1 MQYLN
6 IGHLVK
12 GDDIGL
18 LSLKDG
24 QSLFGRTG
32 MRLPNRQLVVGMGL
46 IPLLNEGFVER
57 REQFTGNVVGGV
69 EQLRSRSRHGSRGAE
84 QRSKRK
90 AGGCFLENACIHQRI
105 SETMS
110 ESFQGKIA

>member
-32 MRLPNRQLVVGMGL
+32 MRLPNRQLVVGMSL
-46 IPLLNEGFVER
+46 IPLRNEGFVER

-69 EQLRSRSRHGSRGAE
+69 EQFRGRRGTAAEAPSSAASAKPAAVFLKMLVFIRGSPR
-84 QRSKRK
+84 
-90 AGGCFLENACIHQRI
+90 L
-105 SETMS
+105 
-110 ESFQGKIA
+110 

>member
-32 MRLPNRQLVVGMGL
+32 MRLPNRQFVVGMGL
-46 IPLLNEGFVER
+46 IPLLNAAEAGTAAEAPSSAASAKPAAVFLKMLVFIR
-57 REQFTGNVVGGV
+57 
-69 EQLRSRSRHGSRGAE
+69 GSPR
-84 QRSKRK
+84 
-90 AGGCFLENACIHQRI
+90 L
-105 SETMS
+105 
-110 ESFQGKIA
+110 

>member
-24 QSLFGRTG
+24 QSLFGRT
-32 MRLPNRQLVVGMGL
+32 
-46 IPLLNEGFVER
+46 
-57 REQFTGNVVGGV
+57 
-69 EQLRSRSRHGSRGAE
+69 
-84 QRSKRK
+84 
-90 AGGCFLENACIHQRI
+90 ACDCRI
-105 SETMS
+105 VSLS
-110 ESFQGKIA
+110 SG

>member
-32 MRLPNRQLVVGMGL
+32 MRLPNRQFVVGMGL
-46 IPLLNEGFVER
+46 SHSSMKGLLSAVNS
-57 REQFTGNVVGGV
+57 
-69 EQLRSRSRHGSRGAE
+69 SRATS
-84 QRSKRK
+84 
-90 AGGCFLENACIHQRI
+90 
-105 SETMS
+105 
-110 ESFQGKIA
+110 

>member
-32 MRLPNRQLVVGMGL
+32 MRLPNRQLVVGMSL
-46 IPLLNEGFVER
+46 IPMKGLLSAVNS
-57 REQFTGNVVGGV
+57 
-69 EQLRSRSRHGSRGAE
+69 SRATS
-84 QRSKRK
+84 
-90 AGGCFLENACIHQRI
+90 
-105 SETMS
+105 
-110 ESFQGKIA
+110 

>member
-46 IPLLNEGFVER
+46 IPLRNEGFVER
-57 REQFTGNVVGGV
+57 REQFTGTAAEAPSSAASAKPAAVCLKMLVFI
-69 EQLRSRSRHGSRGAE
+69 RGSPR
-84 QRSKRK
+84 
-90 AGGCFLENACIHQRI
+90 L
-105 SETMS
+105 
-110 ESFQGKIA
+110 

>member
-69 EQLRSRSRHGSRGAE
+69 EQIGRSPPEAGAAAEAPSSAASAKPAAVFLKMLVFIRGSPR
-84 QRSKRK
+84 
-90 AGGCFLENACIHQRI
+90 L
-105 SETMS
+105 
-110 ESFQGKIA
+110 

>member
-32 MRLPNRQLVVGMGL
+32 MRLPNRQLVVGMG
-46 IPLLNEGFVER
+46 PSMKGLLSAVNS
-57 REQFTGNVVGGV
+57 
-69 EQLRSRSRHGSRGAE
+69 SRATS
-84 QRSKRK
+84 
-90 AGGCFLENACIHQRI
+90 
-105 SETMS
+105 
-110 ESFQGKIA
+110 